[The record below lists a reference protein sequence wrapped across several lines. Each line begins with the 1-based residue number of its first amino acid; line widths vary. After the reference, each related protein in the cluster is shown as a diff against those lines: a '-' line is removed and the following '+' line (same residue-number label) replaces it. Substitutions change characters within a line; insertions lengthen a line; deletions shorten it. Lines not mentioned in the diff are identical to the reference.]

1 MKALA
6 LHHAPLL
13 EPPSRFRLAAAV
25 LVLGAAVAGAAS
37 LYSHKFEALDCYP
50 PVIRC
55 SHGDELVVVK
65 PGWVGPT
72 ALALCLFGVAAAVGL
87 LWARL
92 RLAIALVVLGAS
104 LAVAAVVY
112 YSDPGAE
119 LFTQRCRPN
128 VAAFCGVR
136 YGYPGGPG
144 RAGWIGPTALGISL
158 LGVVLAAGV
167 LLSARRRPPE

>member
-37 LYSHKFEALDCYP
+37 LYFHKFVAFDCGP
-50 PVIRC
+50 FGPC
-55 SHGDELVVVK
+55 SRPDIVVVK

-112 YSDPGAE
+112 YSDPGAQ
-119 LFTQRCRPN
+119 L
-128 VAAFCGVR
+128 
-136 YGYPGGPG
+136 Y
-144 RAGWIGPTALGISL
+144 
-158 LGVVLAAGV
+158 
-167 LLSARRRPPE
+167 

>member
-13 EPPSRFRLAAAV
+13 EPPSRLRLTAAV
-25 LVLGAAVAGAAS
+25 LVLAAAVAGAAS
-37 LYSHKFEALDCYP
+37 LYSHKFVAFDCG
-50 PVIRC
+50 PVGLC
-55 SHGDELVVVK
+55 SRPDIVVVT

-72 ALALCLFGVAAAVGL
+72 ALALCLFGVAATVGL

-104 LAVAAVVY
+104 LAVASVVY
-112 YSDPGAE
+112 YDDPGAQ
-119 LFTQRCRPN
+119 LFTQRCLAN
-128 VAAFCGVR
+128 VAVFCGVR
-136 YGYPGGPG
+136 YGG
-144 RAGWIGPTALGISL
+144 RAGWVGAAALGISL

-167 LLSARRRPPE
+167 LLSARRTPSE

>member
-13 EPPSRFRLAAAV
+13 EPPSRFRLAAVV

-37 LYSHKFEALDCYP
+37 LYSHKFVAFDCGP
-50 PVIRC
+50 FGLC
-55 SHGDELVVVK
+55 SRPDIVVVK
-65 PGWVGPT
+65 PAWVGPT

-112 YSDPGAE
+112 YSDPGAQ
-119 LFTQRCRPN
+119 LYTQRCRANP
-128 VAAFCGVR
+128 AAFCGVR
-136 YGYPGGPG
+136 DGYLGDS
-144 RAGWIGPTALGISL
+144 RVGWIGPTAVGISL
-158 LGVVLAAGV
+158 LGLVLAAGV
-167 LLSARRRPPE
+167 LLTARRTPPD